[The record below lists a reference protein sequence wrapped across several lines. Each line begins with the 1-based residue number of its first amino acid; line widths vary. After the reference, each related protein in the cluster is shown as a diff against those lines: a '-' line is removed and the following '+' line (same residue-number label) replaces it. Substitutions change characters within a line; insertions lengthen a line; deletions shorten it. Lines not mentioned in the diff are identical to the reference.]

1 LVFSSHIFLY
11 YFLPA
16 TLLGYFGISWFLFA
30 CLKFEES
37 KIQYFRNLWL
47 LLASLVFFGWWSWRY
62 VPLMICITGINY
74 LSGIVLARPSS
85 NKNVRLIALLVAVG
99 ISLLNLFFFKYL
111 GFFQINFNH
120 ALDALS
126 MEQIQVWNVVLPLGI
141 SFYTFQAITYS
152 IDIYRG
158 DAKPAQSFVDYLLY
172 ISLFPQ
178 LVAGPI
184 IRYQTI
190 AKQLSV
196 RIHSYEIFSS
206 GAALF
211 ILGLGKKILLA
222 NPCSKVADLTFGAHS
237 LNAPEAWV
245 GALAYSFQIYFDF
258 SGYSDMAVGLARM
271 FGFQFPRN
279 FNAPY
284 HANSIT
290 DFWRRWHISLSSFL
304 KDYLYKPLGG
314 NRSGSKRTYIN
325 LMIVMVLGGL
335 WHGAG
340 WTFLIWGS
348 YHGVL
353 LALERTRLGKL
364 YIEKFPKTA
373 RVAITILLVIV
384 AWVFFR
390 SVDLPSALQYLGA
403 MFGVVQGDDCASLL
417 GMQLYTRGNL
427 LLIVSC
433 FLLVFTPIQGYDW
446 VEKLT
451 WIKCAFLMVIF
462 VAAII
467 GLAGQSANPFIYF
480 QF

>member
-1 LVFSSHIFLY
+1 
-11 YFLPA
+11 
-16 TLLGYFGISWFLFA
+16 
-30 CLKFEES
+30 
-37 KIQYFRNLWL
+37 
-47 LLASLVFFGWWSWRY
+47 
-62 VPLMICITGINY
+62 
-74 LSGIVLARPSS
+74 
-85 NKNVRLIALLVAVG
+85 
-99 ISLLNLFFFKYL
+99 
-111 GFFQINFNH
+111 
-120 ALDALS
+120 
-126 MEQIQVWNVVLPLGI
+126 
-141 SFYTFQAITYS
+141 
-152 IDIYRG
+152 
-158 DAKPAQSFVDYLLY
+158 
-172 ISLFPQ
+172 
-178 LVAGPI
+178 
-184 IRYQTI
+184 
-190 AKQLSV
+190 
-196 RIHSYEIFSS
+196 
-206 GAALF
+206 
-211 ILGLGKKILLA
+211 
-222 NPCSKVADLTFGAHS
+222 
-237 LNAPEAWV
+237 
-245 GALAYSFQIYFDF
+245 
-258 SGYSDMAVGLARM
+258 
-271 FGFQFPRN
+271 
-279 FNAPY
+279 
-284 HANSIT
+284 
-290 DFWRRWHISLSSFL
+290 
-304 KDYLYKPLGG
+304 
-314 NRSGSKRTYIN
+314 
-325 LMIVMVLGGL
+325 MIVMVLGGL